1 MVCDPGANPKGAT
14 LETPGFQ
21 SHLFLLANRVHRMN
35 PRLLIHLL
43 LVVLGT
49 TKVDA
54 AEANQAP
61 TVQAHR
67 LPSGVRLTWVAQPN
81 HRYRIETSPALTSGW
96 THATELLATTSEASW
111 THAQAN
117 PPVPHG
123 FFRILDL
130 GPAPVAGLTADSAFR
145 AADVVPLELTELF
158 DRSGKSAL
166 EAIQVATALA
176 PAGGLAITNG
186 TLRLT
191 GSPANPVQYEPL
203 PRDRFVLVPLQGP
216 TVEIYVLFVDFTRG
230 ISEWRHVS
238 EGTDLIFR
246 SEPGAQS
253 DRATVRGHYRPSTF
267 PGVAF
272 DVDLAAT
279 TSGFSEV
286 DSSGTHT
293 LTDST
298 MTGRLSTEGF
308 AQTVQTR
315 SRFEFVSV
323 RGISGRLDSS
333 SVIDITPPKLPVL
346 VNGGMLSRYVD
357 KINTRVNA
365 RAIVATDGKTQIAI
379 VVADSCMMSRD
390 VLDDAKKMAAAKTG
404 IPADRMLI
412 SATHAHSAPASMGCL
427 GTDADPAYVP
437 F

>member
-1 MVCDPGANPKGAT
+1 
-14 LETPGFQ
+14 
-21 SHLFLLANRVHRMN
+21 MN

-43 LVVLGT
+43 LVVFGMA
-49 TKVDA
+49 KGEA

-81 HRYRIETSPALTSGW
+81 HRYRIETSPALTSAW
-96 THATELLATTSEASW
+96 THATELLATTAEASW
-111 THAQAN
+111 TQAQAH

-123 FFRILDL
+123 FFRILNL

-176 PAGGLAITNG
+176 PAGGLAVTNG

-238 EGTDLIFR
+238 EGTDVVFR
-246 SEPGAQS
+246 SEPGAQA
-253 DRATVRGHYRPSTF
+253 DRATVRGQYRPTTF

-272 DVDLAAT
+272 DVDLASST
-279 TSGFSEV
+279 TGFSEI

-298 MTGRLSTEGF
+298 MTGRVSTEGF
-308 AQTVQTR
+308 VQTVQTR

-323 RGISGRLDSS
+323 RGISGRLESS
-333 SVIDITPPKLPVL
+333 STSENWNNNTLVFGGDSFAWNNVKKQRSFRDGKESQLDTYWNASGTITRNGQPFGQYRKSLTPVGVSVIIVRFQVVLADRVIDVEQWTVQTP
-346 VNGGMLSRYVD
+346 
-357 KINTRVNA
+357 
-365 RAIVATDGKTQIAI
+365 
-379 VVADSCMMSRD
+379 
-390 VLDDAKKMAAAKTG
+390 
-404 IPADRMLI
+404 
-412 SATHAHSAPASMGCL
+412 
-427 GTDADPAYVP
+427 
-437 F
+437 